1 VAGRLEKLNIHN
13 DDTGE
18 SLSVL
23 FNPTQYSIE
32 DASKWQEQEVIGH
45 AGELHYTGG
54 DRKKLSMDLFFDS
67 YEAGT
72 DVRLHTSKIA
82 NLLITDKDK
91 HRPPVLTITWG
102 QGAPNSAT
110 ADFPLTCVLQTLKQQ
125 FVLFKSDGTPVRA
138 TLTCVFLEF
147 VLAELE
153 RRENEHHSPDHTK
166 AYVVKAG
173 DTLSGVA
180 GMFYED
186 PRLWRPIAERN
197 EIDNPREL
205 RAGAVLTIPKIT

>member
-1 VAGRLEKLNIHN
+1 MAGRLEKLNIHN

-18 SLSVL
+18 SFSVL

-32 DASKWQEQEVIGH
+32 DANKWQEQEVAGH
-45 AGELHYTGG
+45 LGELHYTGG

-67 YEAGT
+67 YESGT
-72 DVRLHTSKIA
+72 DVRLYTSKIA
-82 NLLITDKDK
+82 ALLITNRDK
-91 HRPPVLTITWG
+91 HRPPVVTITWG
-102 QGAPNSAT
+102 NGAPNSAT

-138 TLTCVFLEF
+138 TLSCVFVEF
-147 VLAELE
+147 VLAEQE
-153 RRENEHHSPDHTK
+153 RQANEHRSPDHTK
-166 AYVVKAG
+166 AYVVKDG

-186 PRLWRPIAERN
+186 PRLWRPIADRN
-197 EIDNPREL
+197 VIDNPRLL
-205 RAGAVLTIPKIT
+205 RAGVVLTIPKIS